1 MLPGYS
7 QNAYIFAEQM
17 ATIKADL
24 GDVELYF
31 VDQPLVLNFDEAP
44 GDLKRFDSTASFKSD
59 DIRVL
64 PRAFWSGRRDDDWTH
79 FDGLQESISFFREL
93 LEREKFDGVI
103 GFSQGGTMATILTA
117 LCERPHAHP
126 LWAAAP
132 LPGRESYPWPPTPFK
147 FCIVGSGFYA
157 VHPSLRR
164 LYEPTP
170 IDSTAGT
177 TQDGKVVKTP
187 TLLIIG
193 ERDPV
198 IPRDRSEVLARHH
211 ANIRIVSHD
220 GGHYMPS
227 KPSWRRFFRE
237 YVDSFRAGASGGG
250 LDVVAPFRSE
260 SHDGVE
266 RRSGEAVALPSVAA
280 RL

>member
-1 MLPGYS
+1 M
-7 QNAYIFAEQM
+7 
-17 ATIKADL
+17 
-24 GDVELYF
+24 
-31 VDQPLVLNFDEAP
+31 LNFDEAP

-157 VHPSLRR
+157 VRGYLLLWHRLPISPVTHAAPYTSSSFCDLPFADLLLPFVPANSHFPSL
-164 LYEPTP
+164 
-170 IDSTAGT
+170 S
-177 TQDGKVVKTP
+177 
-187 TLLIIG
+187 
-193 ERDPV
+193 
-198 IPRDRSEVLARHH
+198 PRS
-211 ANIRIVSHD
+211 
-220 GGHYMPS
+220 P
-227 KPSWRRFFRE
+227 
-237 YVDSFRAGASGGG
+237 
-250 LDVVAPFRSE
+250 
-260 SHDGVE
+260 
-266 RRSGEAVALPSVAA
+266 
-280 RL
+280 